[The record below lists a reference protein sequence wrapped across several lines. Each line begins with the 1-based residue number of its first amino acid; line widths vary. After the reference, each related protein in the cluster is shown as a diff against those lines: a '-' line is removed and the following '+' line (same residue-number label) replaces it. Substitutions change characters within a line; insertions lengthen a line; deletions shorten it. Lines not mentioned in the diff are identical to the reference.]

1 MHLGISVISQF
12 KCNIFF
18 FSFAR
23 VHQIVVCVTV
33 SCVLESMSLGSEGRK
48 SMKISPD
55 LGSDL
60 VPFLLLFWQ
69 SRCIKI
75 VTFEWQLA
83 FTGHEK

>member
-1 MHLGISVISQF
+1 
-12 KCNIFF
+12 
-18 FSFAR
+18 
-23 VHQIVVCVTV
+23 
-33 SCVLESMSLGSEGRK
+33 
-48 SMKISPD
+48 MKISPD

-69 SRCIKI
+69 SLGVKI

>member
-1 MHLGISVISQF
+1 MSFLSLSAIY
-12 KCNIFF
+12 F
-18 FSFAR
+18 FSLAR
-23 VHQIVVCVTV
+23 VHQIVVCVIV
-33 SCVLESMSLGSEGRK
+33 SCVLESMNLGFEGRK

-69 SRCIKI
+69 SHCVKI